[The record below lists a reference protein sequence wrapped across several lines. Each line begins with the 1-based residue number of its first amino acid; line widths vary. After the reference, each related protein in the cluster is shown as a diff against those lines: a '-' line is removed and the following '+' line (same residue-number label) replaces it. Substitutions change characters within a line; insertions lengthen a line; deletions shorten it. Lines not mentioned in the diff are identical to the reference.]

1 MILFFSV
8 AFPFNIEDNLT
19 NAYTRNNYIPDDI
32 YKNIQDKASRALGEA
47 LYQGLD
53 I

>member
-1 MILFFSV
+1 MHTQEIT
-8 AFPFNIEDNLT
+8 IC
-19 NAYTRNNYIPDDI
+19 I